1 MYQKGRE
8 GKWEGEEGKEGG
20 REGKGGRKRERERG
34 RHSPFQWADV
44 SYEVNILLSICNSY
58 FNKARKNKDS
68 LSYKLKEF
76 GENFLDI
83 STLLSLFN
91 QTHINMHLDHLHSCY
106 NK

>member
-1 MYQKGRE
+1 MRR
-8 GKWEGEEGKEGG
+8 GG
-20 REGKGGRKRERERG
+20 RERRWEGRKGRKERERERG

-76 GENFLDI
+76 GENFLDTSI
-83 STLLSLFN
+83 ERFE
-91 QTHINMHLDHLHSCY
+91 QLHS
-106 NK
+106 

>member
-1 MYQKGRE
+1 M
-8 GKWEGEEGKEGG
+8 
-20 REGKGGRKRERERG
+20 
-34 RHSPFQWADV
+34 

-83 STLLSLFN
+83 SIERFEQLHGTLLSLFN